1 MRFVLRV
8 AYVFWFFKYY
18 LPHVYLGFTPNF
30 PLGHFATPS
39 PSNSSTFCQL
49 SLLLL
54 VLVVVVVDWQKRIL
68 FDIISAVCNFIFEP
82 DSDGVGGG
90 GVRGSWGSFQVFA
103 QA

>member
-54 VLVVVVVDWQKRIL
+54 VLVVGDWQKRIL

-82 DSDGVGGG
+82 DSDGEVG